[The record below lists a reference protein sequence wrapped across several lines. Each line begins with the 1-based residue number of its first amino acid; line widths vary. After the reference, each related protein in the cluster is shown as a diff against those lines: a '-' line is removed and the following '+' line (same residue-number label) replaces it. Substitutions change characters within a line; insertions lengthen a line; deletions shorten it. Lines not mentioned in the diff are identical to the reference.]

1 MRHLLTGCSFSRS
14 VWFEVLSWI
23 RSTSGPPTAEG
34 DFAEWWSLVVRT
46 APRQLRKGT
55 SSIIMLTAWWIWKH
69 RNAAV
74 FDNTRPSVTSLFNDI
89 AADARLWA
97 DAGARGVRQ
106 LLP

>member
-1 MRHLLTGCSFSRS
+1 VDKIHIGT
-14 VWFEVLSWI
+14 
-23 RSTSGPPTAEG
+23 PTVEG

-46 APRQLRKGT
+46 APRQLRKGI

-74 FDNTRPSVTSLFNDI
+74 FDNAQPSVTSLFGDI
-89 AADARLWA
+89 KAEARLWA
-97 DAGARGVRQ
+97 DTGARGVRQ